1 MTSPSIAVPVAA
13 PARKRGRLLEKALR
27 FQGYLG
33 LVIVL
38 VIGAVFS
45 PTKDGV
51 NLFLDLTNQMN
62 VLRYVAETGIIAV
75 GMTMVI
81 LIGEIDLS
89 VGSLLALVATL
100 TAHLLARA
108 GYSTAPT
115 ILLALLVGAAVG
127 CTNGVIVAGL
137 RIPSF
142 VTTLAMMT
150 FARGLVRVVFGGLAI
165 PLLPHSLGG
174 TAADSAFFFAGKVSF
189 IPVPALVMLV
199 MAVITGLLLR
209 FTPFGR
215 HVYAVG
221 GNAVA
226 SRLSGVRVELTRV
239 AVFTACGVLT
249 ALAALIHGI
258 QLNQG
263 APNDGITYELNA
275 IAAVVIGGTA
285 LQGGIGSIAG
295 SIAGAW
301 MLGLIDNSLNLNN
314 INSDVQLL
322 VKGALIVAAVSLQRL
337 QRRS

>member
-1 MTSPSIAVPVAA
+1 MTSPSIAVPAA
-13 PARKRGRLLEKALR
+13 PARGGGRLLHNVLR

-33 LVIVL
+33 LIIVL
-38 VIGAVFS
+38 AIGAIFS

-51 NLFLDLTNQMN
+51 NLFLDLPNQMN

-100 TAHLLARA
+100 TAFLLARA
-108 GYSTAPT
+108 GVPTVPT

-127 CTNGVIVAGL
+127 CANGAIITGL
-137 RIPSF
+137 HIPSF

-150 FARGLVRVVFGGLAI
+150 FARGLVRVAFGGLAI

-174 TAADSAFFFAGKVSF
+174 AAPESAFFFAQKVSF
-189 IPVPALVMLV
+189 IPVPALIMVIV
-199 MAVITGLLLR
+199 AVITGLLLR
-209 FTPFGR
+209 YTPFGR
-215 HVYAVG
+215 HVYAIG

-226 SRLSGVRVELTRV
+226 SRLSGVRVNLTRV
-239 AVFTACGVLT
+239 VVFTACGVLT

-263 APNDGITYELNA
+263 APNDGVTYELNA
-275 IAAVVIGGTA
+275 IAAVVIGGTS

-322 VKGALIVAAVSLQRL
+322 VKGALIVAAVALQRL

>member
-1 MTSPSIAVPVAA
+1 MTSPSIALPAA
-13 PARKRGRLLEKALR
+13 QARRTGRLLDTALR

-38 VIGAVFS
+38 VIGSVFS
-45 PTKDGV
+45 PTKNGV
-51 NLFLDLTNQMN
+51 NLFLDVTNQMN

-108 GYSTAPT
+108 GFGTGPT
-115 ILLALLVGAAVG
+115 IVLALLVGAVIG
-127 CTNGVIVAGL
+127 SVNGVVVAGL

-142 VTTLAMMT
+142 VATLAMMT

-165 PLLPHSLGG
+165 PLLPKSLGG
-174 TAADSAFFFAGKVSF
+174 AAPESAFFFAQKVSF
-189 IPVPALVMLV
+189 IPVPALIMLIV
-199 MAVITGLLLR
+199 AAITGLLLR

-215 HVYAVG
+215 HVYAIG
-221 GNAVA
+221 GNATA
-226 SRLSGVRVELTRV
+226 SRLSGVRVEVTRV
-239 AVFTACGVLT
+239 VVFTACGVLT
-249 ALAALIHGI
+249 ALAAIIHGI

-263 APNDGITYELNA
+263 APNDGVTYELNA
-275 IAAVVIGGTA
+275 IAAVVIGGTS
-285 LQGGIGSIAG
+285 LQGGIGSVPG

-322 VKGALIVAAVSLQRL
+322 VKGALIVGAVALQRL